1 MLFSVAVEWTAN
13 FDSEG
18 VAMDTLD
25 AAAVGWVDSSATSV
39 VEVTDEAGF
48 ADFTDITKFSWL
60 VTTSSL
66 TETLLILIV
75 RMEKS
80 VNFLFILI

>member
-1 MLFSVAVEWTAN
+1 
-13 FDSEG
+13 
-18 VAMDTLD
+18 MDTLD

-60 VTTSSL
+60 VATSLL
-66 TETLLILIV
+66 TEALSI
-75 RMEKS
+75 
-80 VNFLFILI
+80 